1 MNLSLK
7 KTTCRALVVSLLAL
21 SFQSAQA
28 GLIGAEQ
35 AAPAGASTERT
46 LVLNTLDRTEVAAQL
61 QAAGVDMRSARE
73 RVATMSDQ
81 EVRTLAQDIQT
92 APAGA
97 LDGGGW
103 LAIIVI
109 AGLVWYF
116 AFRK

>member
-7 KTTCRALVVSLLAL
+7 KTTCRALIVSLLAL

-35 AAPAGASTERT
+35 AAPTGAATERA
-46 LVLNTLDRTEVAAQL
+46 LVLGTLDRTEVAAQL
-61 QAAGVDMRSARE
+61 QAAGVDPRAARE

-81 EVRTLAQDIQT
+81 EVRTLAQDIHT

-103 LAIIVI
+103 LAVIVI
-109 AGLVWYF
+109 AALVWYF
-116 AFRK
+116 AIRK